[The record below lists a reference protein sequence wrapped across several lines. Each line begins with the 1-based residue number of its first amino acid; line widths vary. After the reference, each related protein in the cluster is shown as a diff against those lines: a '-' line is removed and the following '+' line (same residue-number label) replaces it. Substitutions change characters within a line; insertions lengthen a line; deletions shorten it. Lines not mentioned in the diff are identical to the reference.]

1 MNKIALLPIKGVI
14 TSERSPLGGMGM
26 TSSVEIAQLLGEIRG
41 KRGIKALILEI
52 NSPGG
57 SPYAC
62 KEIAE
67 ALKSVGKP
75 VVAWLKEVAAS
86 GAYWIASAADVIVA
100 DSMSTIGSVGVTSIR
115 PDFSK
120 LLNKLGIDMDVVA
133 SGAHKTFS
141 LPFKALTPEEKHE
154 DRQLRQEEI
163 EIIQRSF
170 LAEVKG
176 SRHLTEE
183 AAEQISSGKIYLGE
197 QAKSLGLID
206 EFGGREKVFEIAAK
220 QADITRYGIV
230 DYTKK
235 LEKHRRK
242 LLARLLDFF

>member
-1 MNKIALLPIKGVI
+1 MNKIALLPIKGMI

-26 TSSVEIAQLLGEIRG
+26 TSSMEIAQLLGEIRR
-41 KRGIKALILEI
+41 KKGIKALILEI

-67 ALKSVGKP
+67 MLKSIGKP

-86 GAYWIASAADVIVA
+86 GAYWIASAADVIIA

-133 SGAHKTFS
+133 SGAHKTYS

-170 LAEVKG
+170 LNEVKEN
-176 SRHLTEE
+176 RRLMDE
-183 AAEQISSGKIYLGE
+183 AVGQISSGKIYLGE
-197 QAKSLGLID
+197 QAKNLGLVD
-206 EFGGREKVFEIAAK
+206 ELGGREEAFGIAAK
-220 QADITRYGIV
+220 KAGITRYGTI

-235 LEKHRRK
+235 LEKHKRK

>member
-1 MNKIALLPIKGVI
+1 MNRIALLPIKGVI
-14 TSERSPLGGMGM
+14 ISERSPLGGMGM
-26 TSSVEIAQLLGEIRG
+26 TSSVEIAQLLGEIRR
-41 KRGIKALILEI
+41 KKGIKALILEI

-62 KEIAE
+62 REIAE

-100 DSMSTIGSVGVTSIR
+100 DSMSTIGSVGVISIR

-141 LPFKALTPEEKHE
+141 LPFKSLTPEEKHE
-154 DRQLRQEEI
+154 DRQLRKEEI

-170 LAEVKG
+170 LDEVKG
-176 SRHLTEE
+176 NRHLTEE
-183 AAEQISSGKIYLGE
+183 AVEQISSGKIYLGE
-197 QAKSLGLID
+197 QAKGLGLID
-206 EFGGREKVFEIAAK
+206 ELGGREKAFEFAAQKAGIA
-220 QADITRYGIV
+220 RYGTM